1 MRKKLKELI
10 KKKKGKKNEQTN
22 KTSRKL
28 ERRGG
33 EANQKLSVQQTN
45 KQIINI
51 RDCVGEGVGNGKKK
65 TCQPASMLLRSEPSN
80 DPERIQI

>member
-65 TCQPASMLLRSEPSN
+65 PANQLLCC
-80 DPERIQI
+80 